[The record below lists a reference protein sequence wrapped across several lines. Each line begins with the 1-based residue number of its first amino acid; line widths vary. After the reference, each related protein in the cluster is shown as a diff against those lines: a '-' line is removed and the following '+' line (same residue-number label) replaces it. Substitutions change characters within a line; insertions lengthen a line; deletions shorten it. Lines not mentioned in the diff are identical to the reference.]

1 MFQNTNKMMKKYK
14 WIYKENLYYTDEN
27 YTTMIQIKK
36 CPTTIN
42 ENCATQIEN
51 YKILTKV
58 VEFKEKP
65 HNTNKKLCIFIWT
78 NKHLYNANE

>member
-14 WIYKENLYYTDEN
+14 WIYKENLYYTDKN

-58 VEFKEKP
+58 VEEVKEKP
-65 HNTNKKLCIFIWT
+65 HNTNKKLCIFI
-78 NKHLYNANE
+78 

>member
-1 MFQNTNKMMKKYK
+1 MIKYK
-14 WIYKENLYYTDEN
+14 WIYKDNLYYTDKN

-51 YKILTKV
+51 YKILMKV
-58 VEFKEKP
+58 VEFNEKS
-65 HNTNKKLCIFIWT
+65 HNTIKKLCTFI
-78 NKHLYNANE
+78 